1 MAQDQLLLSRAQAT
15 VLARDFSMAVRLYK
29 QLLKDDKDNVFLLG
43 QLGNLYMKSGQD
55 EKALEV
61 FKRIAKLGDGK
72 SEALIT
78 MGGIYRRLKMYE
90 KSIEVLEQALSLDGK
105 NPQISYNLGFTYKYM
120 GKLENA
126 INCFEDAIEMN
137 PNDVLAYNHLGA
149 IYASRGEHEKAV
161 QSYRKGLN
169 IDANHP
175 ILLLNIAK
183 SYEALGE
190 YEKACSSYSGALR
203 SRPLWVEAIDSY
215 ARLLIALQRTNEA
228 YELVHSALSVNPEDA
243 NLKEALENV
252 KKYMDKE
259 SLLSI
264 ENANKKD
271 EIPSLF
277 PSVQKIDD
285 DDIDPVNTE
294 IPLDEE
300 EFSSEDEDMK
310 IGESQDDEKLFQ
322 SQNDESKDDESPDSE
337 VPENTEQSQNPQP
350 VDAVENIAGEG
361 EAENS
366 QDDENQTQTDEQNLQ
381 DEDYDFDFESLGM
394 DDLADDS
401 IEPLLLAN
409 DDKSLEN
416 QKENL
421 DSLIK
426 NDEIPLD
433 SGEKSDTANEIFD
446 DFEDDRLF
454 ESDEQKDEVAK
465 PLADGFE
472 PFNNKDEKSPYSVD
486 KNLSKENQKKNSN
499 PSDNNINP
507 QGNANSL
514 AQKELEIALK
524 TLENAE
530 KIEDSSRKI
539 LDDASKI
546 AENLK
551 PKSSSANDD
560 DKNSEAEDEV
570 GNEIE
575 QNEALPALE
584 EADGS
589 SNNEIEKNEED
600 SDTEDLEELPNDDNQ
615 YDEDEHDG
623 EDIFSFPNEND
634 WNDENDNNVETV
646 ETEDFADVVPKNAI
660 DIDPKAESSE
670 LALFLKLKD
679 LLAFLPDNKKQEFE
693 SSRNRILL
701 DYIISKL
708 SGKKGL
714 FKKADKLAND
724 EPTKEQMQESQ
735 TQENILLDGIC
746 VIKSLSKYL
755 PDEKLKLAIEE
766 ELSRIC

>member
-300 EFSSEDEDMK
+300 EFSSEDEQ
-310 IGESQDDEKLFQ
+310 I
-322 SQNDESKDDESPDSE
+322 
-337 VPENTEQSQNPQP
+337 T
-350 VDAVENIAGEG
+350 GEG
-361 EAENS
+361 ENSAEQKKDEEQIPFTGENTDESGNSLLGDDEESKNPANDENS
-366 QDDENQTQTDEQNLQ
+366 LEDEKSTEDEND
-381 DEDYDFDFESLGM
+381 DFDFESLGM

-446 DFEDDRLF
+446 GFEDDRLF

-465 PLADGFE
+465 SLADGFE

-486 KNLSKENQKKNSN
+486 KNPSKENQKKNSN
-499 PSDNNINP
+499 PSDNINP

-514 AQKELEIALK
+514 AQKELEVALK

-530 KIEDSSRKI
+530 KIEDSSRKF
-539 LDDASKI
+539 LGDASKI

-560 DKNSEAEDEV
+560 DKNSAAEDEV

-575 QNEALPALE
+575 QSEALPALE

-600 SDTEDLEELPNDDNQ
+600 SDTEDLEELSNDVNQ
-615 YDEDEHDG
+615 YDEDEEDG

-634 WNDENDNNVETV
+634 WNDEDAEDIEDVFSLPNENDENSDNIETV

-714 FKKADKLAND
+714 FKKADQLAND
-724 EPTKEQMQESQ
+724 EPTKEQMQEPQ